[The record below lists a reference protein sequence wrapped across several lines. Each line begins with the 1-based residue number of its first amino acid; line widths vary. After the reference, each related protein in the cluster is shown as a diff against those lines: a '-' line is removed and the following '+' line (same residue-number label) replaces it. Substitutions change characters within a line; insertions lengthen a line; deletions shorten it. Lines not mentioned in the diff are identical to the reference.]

1 MSTKFCKKCGT
12 AKPLNMFYRDASKPD
27 GLHALCKECKNENKR
42 RYRDEHGSDY
52 SDPDKK
58 AAADRAARAAY
69 IARREVENMVR
80 DFEMEHSGVTVSRE
94 QPWPI
99 NVERMENARAA
110 FLDFGV
116 TEYPLRRRHIQSLE
130 YDLAVYATVASGIRH
145 EVDHIVPLRGLNF
158 CGLDVA
164 RNLQAV
170 PKGYNQYKQNRLEKG
185 TGWGEE
191 WSFSEVGP
199 PDSPYYTPPD
209 ETTMRGLRL
218 QYRGQK

>member
-12 AKPLNMFYRDASKPD
+12 AKPLDMFYRDASKPD

-42 RYRDEHGSDY
+42 RYRAEHGSDY

-58 AAADRAARAAY
+58 AAADKAARDAY
-69 IARREVENMVR
+69 IARRDVDSMIR
-80 DFEMEHSGVTVSRE
+80 YFEMEHSGVTVSRE

-99 NVERMENARAA
+99 DFERIEDSRTA

-116 TEYPLRRRHIQSLE
+116 SEYPRRRKLQSLM
-130 YDLAVYATVASGIRH
+130 YDLAVYATVTSGTRH
-145 EVDHIVPLRGLNF
+145 EVDHIVPLKGLNF
-158 CGLDVA
+158 CGLDVPW
-164 RNLQAV
+164 NLQAV

-191 WSFSEVGP
+191 WSFSEVDP
-199 PDSPYYTPPD
+199 PDSPYSTLPD